1 MISKIFKLKRKRNN
15 LKTTCYKFQ
24 MYGEMNRDSEET
36 LLSNL
41 KSKIAEVLNSTGNS
55 NRKVYYQMTKS

>member
-1 MISKIFKLKRKRNN
+1 
-15 LKTTCYKFQ
+15 

-41 KSKIAEVLNSTGNS
+41 KSKIAEVSNSTGNS